1 MSLKFL
7 CKLLKNYYNKNVII
21 LIDEYDAPF
30 SHLLLEELSETDP
43 SERAALRREREQVQ
57 LFLGNMLSTALKN
70 NDYLYK
76 GVLTGIFDYILE
88 LNTMKFIGI
97 ADEEYS

>member
-1 MSLKFL
+1 
-7 CKLLKNYYNKNVII
+7 
-21 LIDEYDAPF
+21 
-30 SHLLLEELSETDP
+30 
-43 SERAALRREREQVQ
+43 
-57 LFLGNMLSTALKN
+57 MLSTALKN